1 MRMEAVLRDVVVD
14 RGGAVINRNN
24 SDSENTTLAEYWTLG
39 RTGDRWILLSIEQDA
54 EGAHHLDAPIV
65 ASPWSDDAR
74 LTDEAV
80 TELAV
85 ADATPDAQI
94 GELVDVDYAG
104 DGRAQALDLSV
115 VDGRFAPAVLEAAAR
130 RAVEAWAEAVDG
142 ADDALERA
150 ATPEAAHALLYPRG
164 ESTRLVVRGPRLQ
177 ALRIVALEPEPPHL
191 HRRGRAQ
198 RPPLPR
204 GPRHRRG
211 AGRLEGPRHHLHR
224 ALDARARRRPG
235 DAVADRRDRPGGLA
249 TLLLA
254 VPNVSEGR
262 DRETLD
268 AIGAAFVSGGARL
281 LDVHTDPH
289 HHRSVFTLAGEPGRL
304 HEALLEGAREAVE
317 RIDLTAHAGLHPR
330 VGVVD
335 VAPVVHRTD
344 AERGAA
350 TAEALLLA
358 HRLGRDLGLPVYL
371 YGTLAGGRARASLRA
386 PGALAGL
393 APDYGPPRLHP
404 TAGATLVAARPPL
417 VAFNVEVDGSL
428 EDARRVAALIR
439 EGGEEGLPGVRALG
453 LQLGDLVQVST
464 NIEDHTR
471 VTAADVVAAVA
482 RHTQV
487 QGAELV
493 GLAPAVALEGLDVP
507 LRNRRTLEDHID

>member
-1 MRMEAVLRDVVVD
+1 
-14 RGGAVINRNN
+14 
-24 SDSENTTLAEYWTLG
+24 
-39 RTGDRWILLSIEQDA
+39 
-54 EGAHHLDAPIV
+54 
-65 ASPWSDDAR
+65 
-74 LTDEAV
+74 
-80 TELAV
+80 
-85 ADATPDAQI
+85 
-94 GELVDVDYAG
+94 
-104 DGRAQALDLSV
+104 
-115 VDGRFAPAVLEAAAR
+115 
-130 RAVEAWAEAVDG
+130 
-142 ADDALERA
+142 
-150 ATPEAAHALLYPRG
+150 
-164 ESTRLVVRGPRLQ
+164 
-177 ALRIVALEPEPPHL
+177 
-191 HRRGRAQ
+191 
-198 RPPLPR
+198 
-204 GPRHRRG
+204 
-211 AGRLEGPRHHLHR
+211 
-224 ALDARARRRPG
+224 
-235 DAVADRRDRPGGLA
+235 VADRRDRAGGLA

-281 LDVHTDPH
+281 LDVHSDPH
-289 HHRSVFTLAGEPGRL
+289 HHRSVFTLAGAPGRL

-317 RIDLTAHAGLHPR
+317 RIDLTAHEGLHPR

-482 RHTQV
+482 RHTRV